1 MGLVL
6 FVKHLSLCPE
16 DAADVFKRPLK
27 SRTESSA
34 EQDPETS
41 GYGCIDPSHASAVM
55 SYTLWQG
62 KRDFRHPFTR
72 QQGLL
77 RAYGLLRN
85 IVGNILKMVSGHHT
99 KFVLYSG
106 HDHTLQFLMAA
117 LGIGSADIGPF
128 VPFAARLAIEVYRSD
143 KNDENYF
150 RVVYNGRDVT
160 QNLDVCEGGKS
171 LRVNRDSRGNK
182 ADLCPIE
189 NIIRLIHDDYFGVM
203 NATNFREAC
212 QLVKKAEL

>member
-1 MGLVL
+1 M
-6 FVKHLSLCPE
+6 LSLVE
-16 DAADVFKRPLK
+16 DAIDVFKK
-27 SRTESSA
+27 SSDFLPESSA
-34 EQDPETS
+34 EQDTEITS
-41 GYGCIDPSHASAVM
+41 GNGCIEPSHVSAVM

-72 QQGLL
+72 QQGVL

-106 HDHTLQFLMAA
+106 HDHTLQFLLAA
-117 LGIGSADIGPF
+117 LGVASADVGPF
-128 VPFAARLAIEVYRSD
+128 IPFAARLAIEVYRSD

-160 QNLDVCEGGKS
+160 QQLDVCEGGKS

-189 NIIRLIHDDYFGVM
+189 NIIRLIHDDYFGGL